1 MKAKEVKNKE
11 IQTAAPANIVTA
23 DEGSHFPPSGVTKG
37 SLSPSSSLRSN
48 AKFLSNKII
57 MIAGKIEQARYYQDL
72 MYIEFKN
79 PYCRLHF
86 SEGAE
91 YLVDISLTCLLA
103 NIPDKTFFRCNRTEV
118 INLYYYGG
126 YNKELNEIMLED
138 NSKFKL
144 SSRNIA
150 IFKKKI
156 EYL

>member
-1 MKAKEVKNKE
+1 MKSKV
-11 IQTAAPANIVTA
+11 
-23 DEGSHFPPSGVTKG
+23 
-37 SLSPSSSLRSN
+37 
-48 AKFLSNKII
+48 KFLSNKII
-57 MIAGKIEQARYYQDL
+57 MITGKIEDARNYQDL

-91 YLVDISLTCLLA
+91 YLVDISLTRLLA
-103 NIPDKTFFRCNRTEV
+103 NIPDMTFFRCNRTEV
-118 INLYYYGG
+118 INLYYLAG

>member
-1 MKAKEVKNKE
+1 
-11 IQTAAPANIVTA
+11 
-23 DEGSHFPPSGVTKG
+23 
-37 SLSPSSSLRSN
+37 
-48 AKFLSNKII
+48 
-57 MIAGKIEQARYYQDL
+57 MIADKIEVARFYQDL

-156 EYL
+156 KYL

>member
-1 MKAKEVKNKE
+1 M
-11 IQTAAPANIVTA
+11 
-23 DEGSHFPPSGVTKG
+23 
-37 SLSPSSSLRSN
+37 
-48 AKFLSNKII
+48 FLSNKII
-57 MIAGKIEQARYYQDL
+57 MIAGKIEVARYYQDL

-86 SEGAE
+86 SEGSE
-91 YLVDISLTCLLA
+91 YLVDISLTRLLA

-150 IFKKKI
+150 VFKKKI
-156 EYL
+156 EYLWKFWPPCSDCSDCDEQNCSDYLFPGIDSEKVKKLLKSKKTIELWTR

>member
-1 MKAKEVKNKE
+1 MKAKEVKNKG
-11 IQTAAPANIVTA
+11 IQTAVPANIVTA
-23 DEGSHFPPSGVTKG
+23 DEGSHFPTSGETKG
-37 SLSPSSSLRSN
+37 GLSPSSRLRSKV
-48 AKFLSNKII
+48 KFLSNKII